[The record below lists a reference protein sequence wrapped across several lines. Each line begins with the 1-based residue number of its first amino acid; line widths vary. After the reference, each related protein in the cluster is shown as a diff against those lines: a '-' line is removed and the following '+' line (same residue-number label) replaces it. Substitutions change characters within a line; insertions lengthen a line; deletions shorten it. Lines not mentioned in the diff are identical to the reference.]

1 MDKVWLHQLCWTEV
15 KDYLHL
21 ADTIILPVGSIE
33 QHGEHLPLGTDTMV
47 AEALA
52 EAVARQTGVLVGPT
66 VSCGWS
72 PHHMILPGTVT
83 IRPEVLIEYL
93 YDVISSLAEHGFKRF
108 LLLNGHRLVN
118 ISWMQ
123 IAAERAK
130 RQLHIKVYLAD
141 PGFLSKEFARN
152 QGLELIGHADEIE
165 SSHMLYLWPG
175 MVDMSRA
182 RDFVPQ
188 RKEYLHVD
196 PRVGNDVLC
205 YVPSCPEEMRQSV
218 EEGAGVSGSPTRS
231 DPETGKAYHDWVVDR
246 LVSIVNDLKHS

>member
-15 KDYLHL
+15 RDYLSL
-21 ADTIILPVGSIE
+21 SDIIIIPVGSIE

-83 IRPEVLIEYL
+83 IRPEVLVEYL
-93 YDVISSLAEHGFKRF
+93 YDVISSLAEHGFRRF

-130 RQLHIKVYLAD
+130 RQLHVRVYLAD
-141 PGFLSKEFARN
+141 PGFLSKEFAHN

-165 SSHMLYLWPG
+165 SSHMLYLRPQ

-196 PRVGNDVLC
+196 PRVDNDVLC
-205 YVPSCPEEMRQSV
+205 YVPSCLEEMQQSAR
-218 EEGAGVSGSPTRS
+218 EGGGVSGSPTRS
-231 DPETGKAYHDWVVDR
+231 NPETGKAYHDWVVNR
-246 LVSIVNDLKHS
+246 LVGIIDDLRS